1 MPRPADF
8 PHPPVRARPAR
19 IVRTCTCSAV
29 TLLVLWMLGIV
40 RAHTVGGSI
49 HIVRVVAFVMVI
61 VDLIA
66 GCGRA

>member
-1 MPRPADF
+1 
-8 PHPPVRARPAR
+8 
-19 IVRTCTCSAV
+19 
-29 TLLVLWMLGIV
+29 MLGIV

-66 GCGRA
+66 GCGRT